1 MDGVNQYKCLK
12 FEVPKMPK
20 VKGIFSINRGKSS
33 AVPFFWIP
41 AFAGM
46 TDTYSISSFPR
57 KRESPAAAGL
67 TLLIEMLQ
75 LKVLFDILK

>member
-1 MDGVNQYKCLK
+1 MNQYKCLK

-41 AFAGM
+41 A
-46 TDTYSISSFPR
+46 
-57 KRESPAAAGL
+57 AAGL
-67 TLLIEMLQ
+67 PLLIEMLQ